1 MKISVA
7 LFLRVPYITLMS
19 KNDST
24 AGFDRIKL
32 ELQIDEA
39 LDMAELLEEEGDLDR
54 AAKLREEAAELRKEL
69 ERK

>member
-19 KNDST
+19 KNDT
-24 AGFDRIKL
+24 NKRLAT
-32 ELQIDEA
+32 ELQIDEL

-54 AAKLREEAAELRKEL
+54 AAKLREEAAELRRQL
-69 ERK
+69 EDK